1 MKILKFLVTTLVGLH
16 CINSFADHHLE
27 SSPLSTCAM
36 TILNLIADDPAA
48 YTEFQKGNSDVFSS
62 MGAMLGGACVAVS
75 GNDSPGEMQMFTFF
89 PNLEGAFGMW
99 DMMATSPTIK
109 NIQADLRGRREL
121 TGNQTLQIING
132 YEGEIYETWATR
144 TVEVNPTNPAA
155 YLQAV
160 DALNTAYKQN
170 GFSDIEFDVYQPIAS
185 GNSATF
191 TVIAVAPSLARLG
204 AAFDALSGERWAQD
218 AYALVTASRSAPVSD
233 KAYRCEQVYSA
244 I

>member
-1 MKILKFLVTTLVGLH
+1 
-16 CINSFADHHLE
+16 
-27 SSPLSTCAM
+27 M

-48 YTEFQKGNSDVFSS
+48 YTEFQKGNSDVFAS

-75 GNDSPGEMQMFTFF
+75 GNDAPGEMQMFTFF
-89 PNLEGAFGMW
+89 PDLESAFGMW

-109 NIQADLRGRREL
+109 NIQTDLRGSREL

-160 DALNTAYKQN
+160 SALDAAYKQN
-170 GFSDIEFDVYQPIAS
+170 GFSDIEFDVYQSIAS
-185 GNSATF
+185 GNSSSH

-204 AAFDALSGERWAQD
+204 AAFDALSAERWAQD

>member
-1 MKILKFLVTTLVGLH
+1 MKRFNILFGVLLSFQCVN
-16 CINSFADHHLE
+16 IFADHHLE
-27 SSPLSTCAM
+27 SSPLSTGAM
-36 TILNLIADDPAA
+36 TILNLVAEDPAA
-48 YTEFQKGNSDVFSS
+48 YTEFQKGNAEVFAS

-75 GNDSPGEMQMFTFF
+75 GNDAPGEMQMFTFF
-89 PNLEGAFGMW
+89 PNLESAFGMW

-109 NIQADLRGRREL
+109 NIQTDLRGSREL

-160 DALNTAYKQN
+160 SALDAAYKQN
-170 GFSDIEFDVYQPIAS
+170 GFSDIEFDVYQSIAS
-185 GNSATF
+185 GNSASH

-204 AAFDALSGERWAQD
+204 AAFDALSAERWAQD